1 MAGGQ
6 RYWPFLPDDVFVDPD
21 ANVVPPGNGDAG
33 LAEAIL
39 LEGQEVRVDWAP
51 VYAVLARVSRAAP
64 VKGAE
69 LGSFVK
75 DAVAAC
81 KGKSPEH
88 DSAREKIPWMVRARA
103 KA

>member
-1 MAGGQ
+1 MK
-6 RYWPFLPDDVFVDPD
+6 D
-21 ANVVPPGNGDAG
+21 NGDAG
-33 LAEAIL
+33 LADDIL
-39 LEGQEVRVDWAP
+39 LEGHEVRVDWSP
-51 VYAVLARVSRAAP
+51 VFAVLARVSRAAP

-69 LGSFVK
+69 LAAFAK
-75 DAVAAC
+75 EAVAAC